1 MKCFTRWRG
10 GSAFSVALSVLA
22 PVILF
27 GATAS
32 AETKK
37 SPRSKSASAKT
48 TKAPAKTTAGA
59 ASRYKDHLAANLKL
73 LNILSRYADALAMA
87 TNSTTAT
94 LALRRIEDATKAL
107 ITAGDE
113 LVKLGRPDPEVVTK
127 LAKDP
132 DLVTTSRNVAEQTRS
147 AVKAISANPEV
158 KSVLTP
164 SIENFQSALNRIQQ
178 AADDPQGP
186 GHQEKTPDAAGPT
199 ETAKNSPPPSARAA
213 PSVAGTGASPAIP
226 ASQAASVPPPP
237 PPGTE

>member
-1 MKCFTRWRG
+1 MKYFTRRRG
-10 GSAFSVALSVLA
+10 GSAFPVALSVLA
-22 PVILF
+22 PVILL

-48 TKAPAKTTAGA
+48 TKASAKPTAGA
-59 ASRYKDHLAANLKL
+59 TPGYQDHLAANLKL

-94 LALRRIEDATKAL
+94 LALRRIEDATKDV
-107 ITAGDE
+107 ISAGDA
-113 LVKLGRPDPEVVTK
+113 LVKLGRPEPEVVTK

-147 AVKAISANPEV
+147 AVKAISANAEV

-164 SIENFQSALNRIQQ
+164 AIEKFQSALNRIQQ

-186 GHQEKTPDAAGPT
+186 GHQEKTPRTAGPT
-199 ETAKNSPPPSARAA
+199 ETAKNSSPIPSPSAPPA
-213 PSVAGTGASPAIP
+213 AGTKTSPAVP
-226 ASQAASVPPPP
+226 ASEAASVPPPP